1 VKGGLKIKGGGN
13 KPTPLFGQSRWRYE
27 AGRMVEVGRAKQEV
41 GHILI
46 ARPDKAGAAQARL
59 KQMGIDAMTLPA
71 ITPTGLSEGMAQV
84 GHVRFGGGT
93 IPRTPASHGAGLSHI
108 AALSMG
114 RAYQWEW
121 VGLWEED
128 VCGTGTSLQGRED
141 LEGAGLQ
148 EGRGSWDGP
157 HLKGGTD
164 QQGRA
169 FKDAPRSK
177 GARVQE
183 VAPQSRGA
191 GFADGPGFD
200 TPPLSRARG
209 LRVGDFWDALE
220 IPPDCGA
227 VYLGGALWG
236 SADFYGEQISEC
248 GLWRARALPISCT
261 HALMIH
267 AQAMDDVIASCAR
280 MDMTIDDCV
289 SRACIEATTQGKWS
303 TCFVQPW
310 IAWQL
315 DRRETW
321 PRELIEEVE
330 REK

>member
-1 VKGGLKIKGGGN
+1 VN
-13 KPTPLFGQSRWRYE
+13 
-27 AGRMVEVGRAKQEV
+27 A

-71 ITPTGLSEGMAQV
+71 ITLPPLSAGLAQAGYARFAGGM
-84 GHVRFGGGT
+84 
-93 IPRTPASHGAGLSHI
+93 IERTPAQQGTALTHLGALQ
-108 AALSMG
+108 MG
-114 RAYQWEW
+114 RALKWEW

-128 VCGTGTSLQGRED
+128 VCGAGAVSNG
-141 LEGAGLQ
+141 EGF
-148 EGRGSWDGP
+148 S
-157 HLKGGTD
+157 
-164 QQGRA
+164 
-169 FKDAPRSK
+169 
-177 GARVQE
+177 
-183 VAPQSRGA
+183 
-191 GFADGPGFD
+191 DGPGFQ
-200 TPPLSRARG
+200 TLPLSRARG
-209 LRVGDFWDALE
+209 LRVGDFWDAFE

-236 SADFYGEQISEC
+236 SADCYGEDLGG

-289 SRACIEATTQGKWS
+289 SRACMEATTQGKWS